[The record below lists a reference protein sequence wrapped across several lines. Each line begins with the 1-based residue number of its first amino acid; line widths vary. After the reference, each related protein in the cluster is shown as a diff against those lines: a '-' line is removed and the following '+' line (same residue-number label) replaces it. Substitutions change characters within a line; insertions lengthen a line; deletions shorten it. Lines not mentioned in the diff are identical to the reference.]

1 MIRTSA
7 EDAPAPL
14 KVAAGVVLVEAIV
27 LLGYALSLLAKID
40 SRHPQVAITTSIAFA
55 IFATGLTWCAW
66 SVTHGNSWARSP
78 IVLAQLIQLMVA
90 WSFHGSPT
98 TPIAIG
104 LAVAALLALAGVFH
118 PASVE
123 YLAEEYVADDGD

>member
-1 MIRTSA
+1 MIRTPA
-7 EDAPAPL
+7 EAPPAPL
-14 KVAAGVVLVEAIV
+14 KVAAGVAFVEAIV
-27 LLGYALSLLAKID
+27 LLGYALSLLGKID

-66 SVTHGNSWARSP
+66 SVTHRNSWARSP

-98 TPIAIG
+98 TPIAIA
-104 LAVAALLALAGVFH
+104 LATAALIALAGLLH
-118 PASVE
+118 PASVD
-123 YLAEEYVADDGD
+123 YLADEYAAED